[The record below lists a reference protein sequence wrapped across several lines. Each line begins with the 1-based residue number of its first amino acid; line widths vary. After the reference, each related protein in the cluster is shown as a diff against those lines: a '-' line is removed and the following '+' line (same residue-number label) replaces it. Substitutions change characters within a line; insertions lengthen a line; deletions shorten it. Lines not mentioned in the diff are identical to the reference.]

1 MLYQPIF
8 NEFYELVKKSI
19 TKGKFAKLTLAK
31 TMGDT
36 EIKNVYIKLN
46 ILEDNTYNFAF
57 LTRYKTEE
65 IESLHSIDETYDI
78 ISGYIKNP
86 FLTVLLFTIEK
97 DYTFKVNKK
106 NIGSI
111 IEQEPTFKNIS
122 PVMQEMIERG
132 ILIKN

>member
-19 TKGKFAKLTLAK
+19 TEGKFAKLTLAK

>member
-19 TKGKFAKLTLAK
+19 SEGKFAKLTLAK
-31 TMGDT
+31 TIGDT

-46 ILEDNTYNFAF
+46 ILENNTYNFAL

-65 IESLHSIDETYDI
+65 IESFHSIDETFDLI
-78 ISGYIKNP
+78 CSYIKNP
-86 FLTVLLFTIEK
+86 FLTILLFTIEK

-106 NIGSI
+106 NVGSI
-111 IEQEPTFKNIS
+111 VEQEPTFKNVS
-122 PVMQEMIERG
+122 PVMQEMIDKG
-132 ILIKN
+132 II

>member
-19 TKGKFAKLTLAK
+19 TEGKFAKLTLAK
-31 TMGDT
+31 TIGDT

-46 ILEDNTYNFAF
+46 ILENNTYNFAL

-65 IESLHSIDETYDI
+65 IESFHSIDETFDLI
-78 ISGYIKNP
+78 CSYIKNP
-86 FLTVLLFTIEK
+86 FLTILLFTIEK

-106 NIGSI
+106 NVGSI
-111 IEQEPTFKNIS
+111 VEQEPTFKNVS
-122 PVMQEMIERG
+122 PVMQEMIDKG
-132 ILIKN
+132 IV

>member
-19 TKGKFAKLTLAK
+19 TEGKFAKLTLAK
-31 TMGDT
+31 TIGDT

-46 ILEDNTYNFAF
+46 ILENNTYNFAL

-65 IESLHSIDETYDI
+65 IESFHSIDETFEI
-78 ISGYIKNP
+78 ISSYIKNP

-106 NIGSI
+106 NAGSI
-111 IEQEPTFKNIS
+111 VEQEPTFKNVS
-122 PVMQEMIERG
+122 PVMQEMIDKG
-132 ILIKN
+132 II